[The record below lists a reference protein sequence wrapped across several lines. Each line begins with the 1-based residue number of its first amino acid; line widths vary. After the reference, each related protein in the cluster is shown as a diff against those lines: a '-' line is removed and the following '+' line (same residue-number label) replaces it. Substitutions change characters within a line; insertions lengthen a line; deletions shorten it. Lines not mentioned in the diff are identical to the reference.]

1 MFPIVISGLSPRKAL
16 LQERLSIA
24 YLLSEPLSLRSEMED
39 NLLDIGPR
47 LRDLRRTQRYSQQV
61 VAEAAGLTKS
71 TVSKVE
77 TGRIIP
83 TLPVLF
89 ALLRALG
96 ENPEDFFKGARFETP
111 PLYIHRPKAAAKR
124 LERELASRG
133 FDYLQLL
140 EADACN
146 FALRA
151 VILEVGPG
159 SIREKVTTDAF
170 EYKFMLSGHLDYEI
184 GDDILHLAP
193 GDSLFYDGRIPH
205 VPHNMGEKPA
215 RMLVIYIHDT
225 LLNNE

>member
-1 MFPIVISGLSPRKAL
+1 
-16 LQERLSIA
+16 
-24 YLLSEPLSLRSEMED
+24 MED

-47 LRDLRRTQRYSQQV
+47 LRDLRRAQKRSQQ
-61 VAEAAGLTKS
+61 ALADASGLTKG

-77 TGRIIP
+77 NGRMIP

-96 ENPEDFFKGARFETP
+96 ENAEDFFKGARFEAPAPYT
-111 PLYIHRPKAAAKR
+111 HNSKASAKP

-159 SIREKVTTDAF
+159 SSREKVTTDAF
-170 EYKFMLSGHLDYEI
+170 EYKYMLSGHLEYEI
-184 GDDILHLAP
+184 GNEVLHLAP
-193 GDSLFYDGRIPH
+193 GDSLFYNGRIPH
-205 VPHNMGEKPA
+205 VPHNRSEVPA
-215 RMLVIYIHDT
+215 RMLVVYVHDT

>member
-1 MFPIVISGLSPRKAL
+1 
-16 LQERLSIA
+16 
-24 YLLSEPLSLRSEMED
+24 MEN

-47 LRDLRRTQRYSQQV
+47 LRDLRRAKGCSQQA

-111 PLYIHRPKAAAKR
+111 PPYVHRPKAAAKP

-159 SIREKVTTDAF
+159 SSREKVTTDAF
-170 EYKFMLSGHLDYEI
+170 EYKYMLSGHLDYEI
-184 GDDILHLAP
+184 GDDVLHLAP

-205 VPHNMGEKPA
+205 VPHNRGEKPA
-215 RMLVIYIHDT
+215 QMLVVYIHNSF
-225 LLNNE
+225 LNNE